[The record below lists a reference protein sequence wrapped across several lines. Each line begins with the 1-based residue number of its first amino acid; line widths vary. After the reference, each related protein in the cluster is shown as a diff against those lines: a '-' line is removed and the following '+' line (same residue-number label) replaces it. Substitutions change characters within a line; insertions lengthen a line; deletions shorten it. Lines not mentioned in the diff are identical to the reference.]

1 MIKHKA
7 NHIANVHTLSFTKRT
22 NFDAVSNE
30 AMNIQNAEAQKS
42 TTVI

>member
-1 MIKHKA
+1 MINYKA
-7 NHIANVHTLSFTKRT
+7 NHITNIHTLSFTMRT
-22 NFDAVSNE
+22 NVSNE